1 MAEVDIDNGVL
12 DNSVDLEPGIVEVDI
27 LTKGTKLG
35 LI

>member
-12 DNSVDLEPGIVEVDI
+12 DNSVDLESGIVGVDI
-27 LTKGTKLG
+27 FTKGTKLG